1 MSPVTDT
8 LLNIIWLDYYYS
20 CADEKAG
27 FFIYLFWFFLLWL
40 LEVEHSELSRINP
53 LIIFSV
59 VCENSENIEKRHC
72 NNPELELTPS
82 LSLFNSVNNKNHK
95 NHQKLSEMIELST
108 RKNCIFSHFAKVEPE
123 HVSALRMT
131 VIKIVAKKCHFQL
144 TNQLIN

>member
-59 VCENSENIEKRHC
+59 VCENSENSEKCHC
-72 NNPELELTPS
+72 NNPEPELTPS
-82 LSLFNSVNNKNHK
+82 LSLFNSVNSKNHK
-95 NHQKLSEMIELST
+95 NH
-108 RKNCIFSHFAKVEPE
+108 
-123 HVSALRMT
+123 
-131 VIKIVAKKCHFQL
+131 
-144 TNQLIN
+144 